1 MSQKK
6 IKTLGWILTIIIGL
20 LFALS
25 AFLKLTQNEA
35 ALSQASSMGI
45 SAENYLII
53 GVVELV
59 SLVLFI
65 IPRTGIIGGLLL
77 IAYMGGAIASHLG
90 HQQPV
95 AMAVII
101 QVLLWITIALRFPEV
116 LQRLFHARQNQMKR
130 PTKKILKKFLMT
142 QE

>member
-1 MSQKK
+1 MFGNLQLIKNEIISQKK

-116 LQRLFHARQNQMKR
+116 LQRLFHARQNTLHKQ
-130 PTKKILKKFLMT
+130 
-142 QE
+142 

>member
-1 MSQKK
+1 
-6 IKTLGWILTIIIGL
+6 
-20 LFALS
+20 
-25 AFLKLTQNEA
+25 
-35 ALSQASSMGI
+35 MGI

-116 LQRLFHARQNQMKR
+116 LQRLFHARQNTLHKQ
-130 PTKKILKKFLMT
+130 
-142 QE
+142 